1 MIQISDDSFVKMI
14 SDGEYV
20 IVNGKTYRTPK
31 KKLFGFGN
39 TMSFIDGRVCINGYE
54 LVNGK
59 WKVTLFSIFHLFF

>member
-1 MIQISDDSFVKMI
+1 MIQCSDGIVVKMFG
-14 SDGEYV
+14 DGEY
-20 IVNGKTYRTPK
+20 IMINDRTYRMPK

-39 TMSFIDGRVCINGYE
+39 TMSFIDGRICINGYE